1 MVHRDGF
8 IPFIGALVLV
18 GTMVSCS
25 EAEAG
30 DFVHANPYLEVGVAY
45 AFDTPYGQ
53 SMDDEYYSWKGS
65 NPVFIGAAGIEVR
78 WKQNQKGH
86 LDLGFTHISN
96 WFTGFPFNNDGETGL
111 DMVHIKYRWRF

>member
-1 MVHRDGF
+1 MITHKGF
-8 IPFIGALVLV
+8 FEWAGAMVLV
-18 GTMVSCS
+18 GTMVSCD
-25 EAEAG
+25 ADAG
-30 DFVHANPYLEVGVAY
+30 GGLVHITPYLEVGAGY

-65 NPVFIGAAGIEVR
+65 NPVFMGAAGIEAR
-78 WKQNQKGH
+78 WKRNQNGY
-86 LDLGFTHISN
+86 LDIGYTHISN